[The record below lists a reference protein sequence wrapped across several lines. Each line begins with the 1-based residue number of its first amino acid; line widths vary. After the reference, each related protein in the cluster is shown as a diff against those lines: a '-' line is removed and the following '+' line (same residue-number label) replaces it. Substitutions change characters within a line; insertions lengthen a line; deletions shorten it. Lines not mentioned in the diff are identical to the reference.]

1 MKTRVEDILKEKNL
15 TKSYLAEKL
24 GFARQNFNVMF
35 KNPTL
40 QRLEDAAN
48 ILGVTVSQLLEEDEK
63 STNLPS
69 DFAAFVRLNGIHYTA
84 DTLEE
89 FYSVIQEVKKN
100 IKMSK

>member
-1 MKTRVEDILKEKNL
+1 MRTRVEDILKEKNL

-24 GFARQNFNVMF
+24 GFARQNFNAMF

-48 ILGVTVSQLLEEDEK
+48 ILNVSVAELLDEDTHNEC
-63 STNLPS
+63 S
-69 DFAAFVRLNGIHYTA
+69 DFAAFVRFKGIHYTA

-89 FYSVIQEVKKN
+89 FEKIAEE
-100 IKMSK
+100 IKSITK

>member
-1 MKTRVEDILKEKNL
+1 MKTRIEGILKEKGMS
-15 TKSYLAEKL
+15 KAYLAEKL

-48 ILGVTVSQLLEEDEK
+48 VLGVTVSQLLEEDEK

-89 FYSVIQEVKKN
+89 FCSVVQEVKKN

>member
-24 GFARQNFNVMF
+24 GFARQNFNAMF

-48 ILGVTVSQLLEEDEK
+48 ILDVSVAELLDEDTHNEC
-63 STNLPS
+63 SG
-69 DFAAFVRLNGIHYTA
+69 FAAYVRYKGIHYTA

-89 FYSVIQEVKKN
+89 FEKVVEE
-100 IKMSK
+100 IKSITK

>member
-24 GFARQNFNVMF
+24 GFARQNFNAMF

-48 ILGVTVSQLLEEDEK
+48 ILNVSVAELLDEDTHNEC
-63 STNLPS
+63 S
-69 DFAAFVRLNGIHYTA
+69 DFVAFVRFKGIHYTA
-84 DTLEE
+84 DSLKEFNNIVEE
-89 FYSVIQEVKKN
+89 
-100 IKMSK
+100 IKSIAK

>member
-1 MKTRVEDILKEKNL
+1 MRTRVEDILKEKNL

-24 GFARQNFNVMF
+24 GFARQNFNAMF

-48 ILGVTVSQLLEEDEK
+48 ILNVSVAELLDEDTHNEC
-63 STNLPS
+63 S
-69 DFAAFVRLNGIHYTA
+69 DFAAFVRFNGIHYTA

-89 FYSVIQEVKKN
+89 FLKQVEE
-100 IKMSK
+100 IKTIAR